1 MCGGKN
7 LPQKP
12 GRRRACNS
20 FKPRYPHL
28 NFMISSDRKQDIINF
43 FSPHAVF
50 LYNPLGMSC
59 GQVRSDYQQGV
70 TNNWVDCNAYT
81 STGTKVAVME
91 TFPCPACRPNG
102 TVYVGP
108 ELDELH
114 LVNYGTHK
122 HLWGGKFMS
131 LIVSSGIGRSE
142 N

>member
-1 MCGGKN
+1 M
-7 LPQKP
+7 P
-12 GRRRACNS
+12 
-20 FKPRYPHL
+20 F
-28 NFMISSDRKQDIINF
+28 SSTI
-43 FSPHAVF
+43 
-50 LYNPLGMSC
+50 LLGCLC

-114 LVNYGTHK
+114 FINYGTHK